1 MSARINLFN
10 FRITYQRPNQ
20 FAGLNCLSA
29 YQIHDLLGSQIKFP
43 FSQAPCENRQTL
55 FSLHNV
61 LYTAKPA
68 PSVSTK
74 KVIQS

>member
-1 MSARINLFN
+1 MSAYTNLFN
-10 FRITYQRPNQ
+10 FKILYQRPRQ
-20 FAGLNCLSA
+20 FVGLNCLFT

-43 FSQAPCENRQTL
+43 SSHEPCENRQTL

-68 PSVSTK
+68 SSVGTK